1 MPTNIFVDEAVV
13 VPLLT
18 RMKLPRWVL
27 LEMATKIGGERAN
40 VAPTEP
46 PQVAGF
52 ETWRWGTRFF
62 REDPTLK
69 ELEWT
74 LCEKNQVSGIRNERL
89 KLKLVVCSTNANTG
103 HPDRHPKNISMKG
116 PASCDLIDKNHGQ
129 EMFAFMPPTA
139 PTIDLW
145 YYCIHL
151 SEQHIAIELSRPTLQ
166 VGGIIT
172 DFSDRI
178 IIARPGEIPGI
189 RRVLVSEDFAEL
201 PKPQVSRR

>member
-62 REDPTLK
+62 REDPPSK
-69 ELEWT
+69 
-74 LCEKNQVSGIRNERL
+74 S
-89 KLKLVVCSTNANTG
+89 
-103 HPDRHPKNISMKG
+103 
-116 PASCDLIDKNHGQ
+116 
-129 EMFAFMPPTA
+129 
-139 PTIDLW
+139 
-145 YYCIHL
+145 
-151 SEQHIAIELSRPTLQ
+151 
-166 VGGIIT
+166 
-172 DFSDRI
+172 
-178 IIARPGEIPGI
+178 
-189 RRVLVSEDFAEL
+189 
-201 PKPQVSRR
+201 

>member
-1 MPTNIFVDEAVV
+1 
-13 VPLLT
+13 
-18 RMKLPRWVL
+18 
-27 LEMATKIGGERAN
+27 
-40 VAPTEP
+40 
-46 PQVAGF
+46 
-52 ETWRWGTRFF
+52 
-62 REDPTLK
+62 
-69 ELEWT
+69 
-74 LCEKNQVSGIRNERL
+74 
-89 KLKLVVCSTNANTG
+89 
-103 HPDRHPKNISMKG
+103 MKG